1 MPRPD
6 HDLAWAMYHVV
17 RSDRRLS
24 FAQAMALGG
33 AGAVA
38 CADRFRDSERWAAN
52 FAGWQATEYPK
63 VALRASAEQFAAVL
77 AQLDTAPVG
86 SHADPIALCLPPRR
100 KSEREPQLV

>member
-52 FAGWQATEYPK
+52 FAAWQAAAYPK
-63 VALRASAEQFAAVL
+63 VAPISSPRS
-77 AQLDTAPVG
+77 PG
-86 SHADPIALCLPPRR
+86 STPRRSPPRPTR
-100 KSEREPQLV
+100 SPYACRPGAP